1 MKGILGKVTN
11 CFIHVVLISTR
22 NADTWLTCNNNKTIF
37 KTKKAH
43 KFYWQSSSAELY

>member
-11 CFIHVVLISTR
+11 SFIHVVLISIR

-37 KTKKAH
+37 KTKKAN